1 MKLLCAR
8 VLALLL
14 ALVAAVFHG
23 AHGRNPGLKAKV
35 TEFGLTYG
43 MKVFLSVLK
52 DRAQQIQ
59 IPNQSGRADVVIGKV
74 DYQFTNIK
82 MTSFNIGGTSLPVV
96 PREGLRLR
104 ANGVSASLNG
114 NWHYSAKVAFIP
126 IRDGGTLSLSIREV
140 SLDVV
145 IRLGKDPQD
154 RPTISVGSCSAHIG
168 DVSVTFHGGASWL
181 YNLFKGAIENTIKK
195 QLDSEICKSVS
206 KAIDE
211 DVEKSFAQ
219 IKVLE
224 PVGKFADL
232 DLGLEEAPSFLTNS
246 MDLPLK
252 VSVFQIV
259 LRACSKWS
267 RCAPD
272 SRITVPVSPAP
283 IPDVPET
290 SRMIY
295 TGNISLYP
303 LQGAVVPR
311 DSRITVPVSPGPI
324 LEAAVVPRDS
334 RITVPVSPGP
344 IPEVPETSRMIYL
357 YGSEYVGNAIA
368 YIYHKIPKD
377 LPFKLNTTYLA
388 GLVPKVGELYPDM
401 GVELVLNTSLPPHLS
416 IRPGRATLTGYGN
429 VHVYATPQDKP
440 AVYLFSINVTMD
452 LGAEVKLIGELL
464 YGNVSMDPNK
474 IKISTFGS
482 TIGPVPSFGLDFG
495 IRALCEATVPWINNY
510 LAQGIPFRLKDVLF
524 ENAQV
529 VMHQGFISIGTDL
542 SMYLSE
548 FRIGHTSMDAEPDAG
563 LRMITSAESSEIN
576 GDWGYRMTSGFFL
589 MSDVGRF
596 KVSVSSAYIDVV
608 ISMDEDAAEKPTVSV
623 QSCDAGVGGMELVFH
638 GGARNR
644 STEAE
649 RCTCV
654 PENVLRIVTNIAP
667 TMSWDRALQ
676 LGLLLVS
683 CVAVMAGNLKTP
695 GVRSTFTQS
704 GLDYGAKV
712 FSRMIQRN
720 VDNIRIPASSGQ
732 IASPI
737 GTVEYYTK
745 NMELTD
751 FDMGHSR
758 LGVVPEVGVRMSISV
773 DSAGVKGDWGF
784 PMTDS
789 GSFDV
794 TVEAAYID
802 VVINI
807 MRHKSG
813 RPTASLSS
821 CDADIG
827 NMDLIFHGGASW
839 LYNLFSPIIVQQLK
853 TELDEMLCDAVNKSV
868 HQKMDGGMASTP
880 VIVPMVGDIFL
891 DMRLVNDVVFGIGYL
906 QTLVKGTA
914 RQNGTNPDA
923 ALQPRDLPN
932 TNYTGA
938 PRMVYYDV
946 TEHFF
951 KSIGQ
956 VFYQS
961 GMLSAIIKASDVP
974 VNSPIQL
981 KPSDKVIG
989 TVLPKVHLN
998 ASAPPKVS
1006 ITEKGA
1012 VFSLAG
1018 RAVTFASDREGKL
1031 DRLFGVK
1038 VVSIYHCSK
1047 GGEEGK

>member
-1 MKLLCAR
+1 
-8 VLALLL
+8 
-14 ALVAAVFHG
+14 
-23 AHGRNPGLKAKV
+23 
-35 TEFGLTYG
+35 
-43 MKVFLSVLK
+43 
-52 DRAQQIQ
+52 
-59 IPNQSGRADVVIGKV
+59 
-74 DYQFTNIK
+74 
-82 MTSFNIGGTSLPVV
+82 
-96 PREGLRLR
+96 
-104 ANGVSASLNG
+104 
-114 NWHYSAKVAFIP
+114 
-126 IRDGGTLSLSIREV
+126 
-140 SLDVV
+140 
-145 IRLGKDPQD
+145 
-154 RPTISVGSCSAHIG
+154 
-168 DVSVTFHGGASWL
+168 
-181 YNLFKGAIENTIKK
+181 
-195 QLDSEICKSVS
+195 
-206 KAIDE
+206 
-211 DVEKSFAQ
+211 
-219 IKVLE
+219 
-224 PVGKFADL
+224 
-232 DLGLEEAPSFLTNS
+232 
-246 MDLPLK
+246 
-252 VSVFQIV
+252 
-259 LRACSKWS
+259 
-267 RCAPD
+267 
-272 SRITVPVSPAP
+272 
-283 IPDVPET
+283 
-290 SRMIY
+290 
-295 TGNISLYP
+295 
-303 LQGAVVPR
+303 
-311 DSRITVPVSPGPI
+311 
-324 LEAAVVPRDS
+324 
-334 RITVPVSPGP
+334 
-344 IPEVPETSRMIYL
+344 
-357 YGSEYVGNAIA
+357 
-368 YIYHKIPKD
+368 
-377 LPFKLNTTYLA
+377 
-388 GLVPKVGELYPDM
+388 
-401 GVELVLNTSLPPHLS
+401 
-416 IRPGRATLTGYGN
+416 
-429 VHVYATPQDKP
+429 
-440 AVYLFSINVTMD
+440 
-452 LGAEVKLIGELL
+452 
-464 YGNVSMDPNK
+464 
-474 IKISTFGS
+474 
-482 TIGPVPSFGLDFG
+482 
-495 IRALCEATVPWINNY
+495 
-510 LAQGIPFRLKDVLF
+510 
-524 ENAQV
+524 
-529 VMHQGFISIGTDL
+529 
-542 SMYLSE
+542 
-548 FRIGHTSMDAEPDAG
+548 
-563 LRMITSAESSEIN
+563 
-576 GDWGYRMTSGFFL
+576 
-589 MSDVGRF
+589 
-596 KVSVSSAYIDVV
+596 
-608 ISMDEDAAEKPTVSV
+608 
-623 QSCDAGVGGMELVFH
+623 
-638 GGARNR
+638 
-644 STEAE
+644 
-649 RCTCV
+649 
-654 PENVLRIVTNIAP
+654 
-667 TMSWDRALQ
+667 MSWDRALQ

-773 DSAGVKGDWGF
+773 DSAGVKGDWGYQLKSLF

-989 TVLPKVHLN
+989 TVLPKVKPFTHSLFLDLSIQDKYPDATLQVHLN

-1038 VVSIYHCSK
+1038 VAMEVPVSFSMSGINLVANASESSARVEIKPLKSSK
-1047 GGEEGK
+1047 VGEIGPDAQKLIELYLCRQAVIPWFNRYLQVGVPFKLNKVKYINPEVLLHKNYLTIETDIVIMSKSGGHVTSPGMRTEKSSSPSPPHTTHKKFTRLQTHHTPS